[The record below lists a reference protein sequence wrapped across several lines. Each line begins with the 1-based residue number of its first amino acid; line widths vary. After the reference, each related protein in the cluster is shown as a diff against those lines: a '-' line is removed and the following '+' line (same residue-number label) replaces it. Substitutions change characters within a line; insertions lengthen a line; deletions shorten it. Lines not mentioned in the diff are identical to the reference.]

1 MVGFTGLNFATRNN
15 VPSSLHFAPR
25 SIRSFGGKGLTLP
38 LVHPIMLPAC
48 WTLPPRPAG
57 FGGKGIRTPDFQL
70 AKLALYQL
78 SYAPAFR
85 IAECR
90 LAIAD
95 FNPEKLSGLS
105 SCFPYWI
112 YRHSPRPSLVSTRT
126 TSYFSIIGISF
137 CSSSSFQSLPS

>member
-1 MVGFTGLNFATRNN
+1 VVAGCVYVQQAEKCPPSPRLRQGDYAPASASDS
-15 VPSSLHFAPR
+15 VPSSLDFAPR
-25 SIRSFGGKGLTLP
+25 FIRS
-38 LVHPIMLPAC
+38 
-48 WTLPPRPAG
+48 

-95 FNPEKLSGLS
+95 FNPEKLSGLG
-105 SCFPYWI
+105 SCFPGRFSKQISAAW
-112 YRHSPRPSLVSTRT
+112 REMLV
-126 TSYFSIIGISF
+126 
-137 CSSSSFQSLPS
+137 